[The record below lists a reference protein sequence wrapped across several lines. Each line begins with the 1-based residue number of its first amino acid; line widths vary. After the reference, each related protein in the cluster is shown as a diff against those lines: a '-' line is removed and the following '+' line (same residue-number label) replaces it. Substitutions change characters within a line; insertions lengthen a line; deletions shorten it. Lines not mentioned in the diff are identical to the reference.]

1 MKRLVLDGVDLAY
14 EDRGEGHALVFLHGM
29 GMQIEVWEPIMDLLV
44 ADHRVIAY
52 DLRSFGRSTHRPV
65 ADARIHIRDAAAVI
79 EQVAAGGRATVVGW
93 SSGAGLALALAAERP
108 DLLNGAVVFEPQFH
122 ALRYLTTPLART
134 FVRMNVA
141 RLQRN
146 PRRAVDVF
154 YEWAF
159 AYRHGGN
166 GWKDL
171 PDTDKQRFYANT
183 SAILGAFAPHPF
195 NALME
200 PISTRKI
207 RDGGVPIGYIL
218 GEDSNPFFDHIH
230 AKLVGQIPV
239 TRTIRVP
246 GAAHMLPIEA
256 PAAFADAVRQAI
268 GSSARD

>member
-1 MKRLVLDGVDLAY
+1 
-14 EDRGEGHALVFLHGM
+14 
-29 GMQIEVWEPIMDLLV
+29 
-44 ADHRVIAY
+44 
-52 DLRSFGRSTHRPV
+52 
-65 ADARIHIRDAAAVI
+65 
-79 EQVAAGGRATVVGW
+79 
-93 SSGAGLALALAAERP
+93 
-108 DLLNGAVVFEPQFH
+108 VVFEPQFH

-159 AYRHGGN
+159 ADRHGGN

-268 GSSARD
+268 GSSTRD